1 MALGNV
7 FMKDT
12 DGNIGSSIVNETE
25 KVCGL
30 LFDISE
36 QPDFWTKGPGVDIA
50 ENWKDTVVEL
60 NSLDDAV
67 KLGITPYTGETS
79 TEEGEPDSDGAVS
92 KDLLY
97 GIPYYHINQFFGMA
111 GGSGRLFV
119 MFADCSSDWNALID
133 MQKASG
139 GIINQFGVWTE
150 QKIWKKMDPEA
161 QQYSIAIV
169 GDLQSVAEEM
179 ANDYFAPAHIILS
192 GNSSKVT
199 TDSGT
204 DDNIVFSEIADAI
217 INARYVTVL
226 LGQSMDTEVKAMQA
240 SLKSTTPVGVVGLA
254 LGALTRASVG
264 ESIGWVQNFDLVN
277 YVPSIE
283 MGFGD
288 SKVEDGKIANATSY
302 SALTKYQLDEL
313 DDKGYMFLRT
323 YEGREGHV
331 YFTKDRTCSDGDYC
345 TIARNRTIN
354 KSRRLVREALLPYVN
369 SPVKVD
375 PSTGQLSSAQ
385 ITIYNN
391 LITSVLSAMETAEE
405 ISGIGTVSVPADQNI
420 LVNKKLTF
428 SYKLIPLG
436 CAESIEVTEGL
447 AISR

>member
-1 MALGNV
+1 
-7 FMKDT
+7 
-12 DGNIGSSIVNETE
+12 
-25 KVCGL
+25 
-30 LFDISE
+30 
-36 QPDFWTKGPGVDIA
+36 
-50 ENWKDTVVEL
+50 
-60 NSLDDAV
+60 
-67 KLGITPYTGETS
+67 
-79 TEEGEPDSDGAVS
+79 
-92 KDLLY
+92 
-97 GIPYYHINQFFGMA
+97 
-111 GGSGRLFV
+111 
-119 MFADCSSDWNALID
+119 
-133 MQKASG
+133 
-139 GIINQFGVWTE
+139 
-150 QKIWKKMDPEA
+150 
-161 QQYSIAIV
+161 
-169 GDLQSVAEEM
+169 
-179 ANDYFAPAHIILS
+179 
-192 GNSSKVT
+192 
-199 TDSGT
+199 
-204 DDNIVFSEIADAI
+204 
-217 INARYVTVL
+217 
-226 LGQSMDTEVKAMQA
+226 MQA